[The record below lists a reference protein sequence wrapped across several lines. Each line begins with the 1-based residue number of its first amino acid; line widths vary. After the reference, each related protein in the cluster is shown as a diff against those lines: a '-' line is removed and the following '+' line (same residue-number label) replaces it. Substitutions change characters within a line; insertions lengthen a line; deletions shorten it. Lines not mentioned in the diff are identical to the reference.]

1 MRWPFIKTM
10 IGAIFG
16 AVLVSSF
23 VAGGVSAITS
33 GNSHE
38 SAVAVA
44 VNRANK
50 GDRLTPTVWFQR
62 SQLDTMSTRAKV
74 EPKRVPLG
82 CEPAFS
88 PVADPARAHIYK
100 RCVT

>member
-1 MRWPFIKTM
+1 MRWPFTKPM
-10 IGAIFG
+10 IGA
-16 AVLVSSF
+16 ALVSSF
-23 VAGGVSAITS
+23 IAGGVSAMTAS
-33 GNSHE
+33 NSHK

-50 GDRLTPTVWFQR
+50 GDRLTPTVWFQPP
-62 SQLDTMSTRAKV
+62 QLDTTSTRAKV
-74 EPKRVPLG
+74 EPQRVPLG